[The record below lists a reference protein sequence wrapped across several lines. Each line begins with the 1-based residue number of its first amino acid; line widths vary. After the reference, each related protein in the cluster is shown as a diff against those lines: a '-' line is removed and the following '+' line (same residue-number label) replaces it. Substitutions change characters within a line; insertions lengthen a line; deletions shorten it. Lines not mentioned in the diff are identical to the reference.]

1 VNQLAP
7 QPPSQSAALD
17 DLSTPAVL
25 IDRLRLEANLRA
37 MQELCTARGTA
48 LWPHIKT
55 HKMVPILRRQLEF
68 GAEGATCAKVG
79 EAEAMLPSGV
89 RRIFIAHSLV
99 QKNLAPRL
107 RALNAQLDELIL
119 AVTSEAH
126 AAALDELLEAADL
139 ALPVLLAI
147 DTGLGREGVR
157 SNEAARAAAERIRR
171 SPRMQ
176 LAGLYTHEGHAYS
189 SKPAELD
196 ALADGVYATLIE
208 RAAAIGGEPPLWPG
222 CSVTAT
228 RLAGRAG
235 VKVVRP
241 GSYVFGDLSLVET
254 TKVMPRDRFA
264 ATVLATVVDRPEPGL
279 ALIDAGSKVLSGD
292 RTADG
297 IYARDAAGA
306 RWEVRRVSEEHGFVT
321 GEDADALEIGQRVS
335 LLPAHVCPVIN
346 LALRVQVI
354 EDGRVLDTWQVDA
367 RGRSD

>member
-1 VNQLAP
+1 VNQPAP
-7 QPPSQSAALD
+7 QPTAHATSLD
-17 DLSTPAVL
+17 DLATPAVL
-25 IDRLRLEANLRA
+25 IDRARLEANLRA
-37 MQELCTARGTA
+37 MQQVCTDRGTA

-55 HKMVPILRRQLEF
+55 HKMVPILRRQLEL

-99 QKNLAPRL
+99 QKNLASRL

-126 AAALDELLEAADL
+126 AAALEELLKEAQL
-139 ALPVLLAI
+139 ALPVLLAV

-157 SNEAARAAAERIRR
+157 SNEAARAVAERIRR
-171 SPRMQ
+171 SSRMQ
-176 LAGLYTHEGHAYS
+176 LAGLYTHEGQAYMA
-189 SKPAELD
+189 KPAELD
-196 ALADGVYATLIE
+196 ALTDRIYHTLTE
-208 RAAAIGGEPPLWPG
+208 RAAAVGGEPALWPG

-228 RLAGRAG
+228 RLAGRPG

-241 GSYVFGDLSLVET
+241 GSYVFGDLSLVDT
-254 TKVMPRDRFA
+254 TKVMPPDRFA
-264 ATVLATVVDRPEPGL
+264 ATVLATVLDRPEPGL

-297 IYARDAAGA
+297 LYARDAAGA
-306 RWEVRRVSEEHGFVT
+306 RWEVRRANEEHGYVT
-321 GEDADALEIGQRVS
+321 GEDADTLVIGQRVS
-335 LLPAHVCPVIN
+335 LLPAHFCPVIN
-346 LALRVQVI
+346 LASRVQVI
-354 EDGRVLDTWQVDA
+354 EDGRLVETWPVDA